1 MNTPDLPTHTRRFPA
16 LKAGFL
22 VLFVLLLAGSA
33 LTYVWAQ
40 KFDDRIGPNV
50 LVAGVNVSNMD
61 PESARIKI
69 QSRVDELLTGGVPVR
84 AGDVSGTLALANVV
98 GGDSIEIAQ
107 FQVQTAVEMA
117 FDVRHRKNPLLD
129 IFSLVHG
136 QYSET
141 SLDIPVTLQKEKV
154 EAALIDLFGKDP
166 VPPREPS
173 FRYTQTA
180 AGVEVALDPG
190 QTGKTYEVEAFVR
203 ELDRRLEQLDSRAL
217 ELTLVVKQ
225 PSFEVQDAP
234 HAATLAQ
241 HALQSAPW
249 KIVEKNKDVVKQNLI
264 DNLMIKLD
272 GTPDKIVLGSN
283 AILSVSLAS
292 SRCASNLLNRP
303 LYEYLGN
310 KRVLPIPFCNIING
324 GKHAEGDLQLQ
335 EFMIVPVK
343 AKSFSEATQMVSE
356 IYQSLKLD
364 LEKKYGKHAANV
376 GDEGGFVPPLNKAEE
391 AFELI
396 QKAIEENN
404 YQDKVKLAL
413 DAAASEF
420 HDPNK
425 NKYILENKELDRYN
439 MIDYYLNLIKTYK
452 LISIEDPFDQEDY
465 LAWKEFKQKAKQSID
480 DIFIKIDEF
489 EAKKNIVKEEVKLKY
504 NERIAELKSK
514 KFDLQQKYACLTE
527 SADEKWEETK
537 IVFASAI
544 DSFKDGL
551 KEIAT
556 LFKK

>member
-1 MNTPDLPTHTRRFPA
+1 
-16 LKAGFL
+16 
-22 VLFVLLLAGSA
+22 
-33 LTYVWAQ
+33 
-40 KFDDRIGPNV
+40 
-50 LVAGVNVSNMD
+50 MD
-61 PESARIKI
+61 SGIIKI
-69 QSRVDELLTGGVPVR
+69 KAR
-84 AGDVSGTLALANVV
+84 
-98 GGDSIEIAQ
+98 
-107 FQVQTAVEMA
+107 QV
-117 FDVRHRKNPLLD
+117 
-129 IFSLVHG
+129 
-136 QYSET
+136 
-141 SLDIPVTLQKEKV
+141 
-154 EAALIDLFGKDP
+154 
-166 VPPREPS
+166 
-173 FRYTQTA
+173 
-180 AGVEVALDPG
+180 
-190 QTGKTYEVEAFVR
+190 
-203 ELDRRLEQLDSRAL
+203 LDSRGNPTIEAEVHTRSGFGNAIVPSGASTGMYEAK
-217 ELTLVVKQ
+217 ELRDEKKAYHGKSVLNAIKNV
-225 PSFEVQDAP
+225 E
-234 HAATLAQ
+234 
-241 HALQSAPW
+241 
-249 KIVEKNKDVVKQNLI
+249 KIFKELKNKDVVKQNLI
-264 DNLMIKLD
+264 DNIMIKLD

-356 IYQSLKLD
+356 IYQTLKLD

-465 LAWKEFKQKAKQSID
+465 LAWKEFKQKAKIQIVGD
-480 DIFIKIDEF
+480 DLLVTNPEKIK
-489 EAKKNIVKEEVKLKY
+489 EAIKEKLC
-504 NERIAELKSK
+504 NALLLKPN
-514 KFDLQQKYACLTE
+514 QIGTLTE
-527 SADEKWEETK
+527 SLDACRLAHSANWRVMVSHRSGETEDTFIADLAVGLGTGQIKLGAPARGERTCKYDRLLKIEEELSRPKYGK
-537 IVFASAI
+537 I
-544 DSFKDGL
+544 
-551 KEIAT
+551 
-556 LFKK
+556 